1 MRIPSDS
8 LLGPLEGLLT
18 GRMRLRT
25 SAAASADSARSCPP
39 PSGGTARLARHSAH
53 AYTFPPQPEFT
64 ALLCPSLSRR
74 IPETRNSPL
83 LRAFPRRDGSPMWC
97 TYTSGRDAQFPANG
111 LDSSVAREELDSVDF
126 PEKAAVEAGDGSS
139 IQPRVVPPEKVPP
152 EGSVHAAFFAE
163 LDERGEIKNAPL
175 SGRRLQRLA
184 TAAAAQ
190 GIRDPR
196 VWASL
201 SAQAIELNC
210 ASLGRLHADTEA
222 GKDAHAS
229 RTKTAS
235 ALEPAGAADASAPAS
250 EATDGSLTQQGG
262 NSTQASSSAAL
273 APAAQMFR
281 HFEALQFLN
290 SFLAAG
296 FKDTDLLRSFEQIF
310 LRQLHAFDCRHLLL
324 LLHICEQHAYR
335 ARSLYLPLLR
345 TLGALAPSLLF
356 QEIADVFCCFAT
368 YQVGS
373 SRCCLSLL
381 KAAAAQVPN
390 ASLTDCSRLCGALHA
405 LRLAPEHEKVDKAA
419 SAVADAAG
427 KPPQETCDSAVSA
440 AAFQQRMASSS
451 KQGAMEEA
459 AWTVLALIERRVAFL
474 IVGLPLQLLLDEVQ
488 TMPRLEFSWRPYETL
503 ADVELQKRLASLESA
518 EDVDQLADPFATLQF
533 LRNQGTVQQH
543 NNDTYPLFACHLCA
557 FQEFLKALIRWCA
570 AAVYRPATRSQKRPT
585 AEELVMLHDMC
596 REHGIQDDR
605 QLQKAIHKFVSTQG
619 EIGGFYILPFESH
632 IKDANGYSGVRPLF
646 LESAIAEGEAYAGQ
660 RDASDSFPLW
670 SISAIGST
678 FTCRTSGRVIALHAV
693 SLLRGTS
700 LQMPV

>member
-1 MRIPSDS
+1 MEAQNPSKSSAAESPTESRESHSQLRS
-8 LLGPLEGLLT
+8 LQGMAVMPAETQRSGST
-18 GRMRLRT
+18 K
-25 SAAASADSARSCPP
+25 SFAASASLAPSSKNTRPP
-39 PSGGTARLARHSAH
+39 LNNCMQWGVGHALVPCGAHPSSN
-53 AYTFPPQPEFT
+53 
-64 ALLCPSLSRR
+64 SL
-74 IPETRNSPL
+74 E
-83 LRAFPRRDGSPMWC
+83 ARDGSPMWC

-210 ASLGRLHADTEA
+210 ASL
-222 GKDAHAS
+222 
-229 RTKTAS
+229 
-235 ALEPAGAADASAPAS
+235 
-250 EATDGSLTQQGG
+250 DGSLTQQGG

-427 KPPQETCDSAVSA
+427 KPPQETCDSA
-440 AAFQQRMASSS
+440 
-451 KQGAMEEA
+451 QGAMEEA

-533 LRNQGTVQQH
+533 LRNQGTVQQLYGEERSH
-543 NNDTYPLFACHLCA
+543 VSSVCCRARNAGQCLCS
-557 FQEFLKALIRWCA
+557 ICNS
-570 AAVYRPATRSQKRPT
+570 P
-585 AEELVMLHDMC
+585 
-596 REHGIQDDR
+596 
-605 QLQKAIHKFVSTQG
+605 
-619 EIGGFYILPFESH
+619 
-632 IKDANGYSGVRPLF
+632 
-646 LESAIAEGEAYAGQ
+646 AIA
-660 RDASDSFPLW
+660 
-670 SISAIGST
+670 ST
-678 FTCRTSGRVIALHAV
+678 S
-693 SLLRGTS
+693 
-700 LQMPV
+700 